1 MTISGSYLNKDQVS
15 HYRWNGHAAVD
26 YGSHRLD
33 ELYRF
38 SIANFANRNFNVIGY
53 QNEIGN

>member
-15 HYRWNGHAAVD
+15 HYRWNGHAVVD

-33 ELYRF
+33 ELNRF
-38 SIANFANRNFNVIGY
+38 LIAENTVNNCNF
-53 QNEIGN
+53 